1 MKTEYLSSPCF
12 GICKICEPSL
22 IQVLLVNIQKTQY
35 LNGYSCNLEG
45 WGECFMDA
53 LLENYSKCIFLIT

>member
-22 IQVLLVNIQKTQY
+22 IQVSVGPYTKTQY
-35 LNGYSCNLEG
+35 LNKILVIWSQIQRVFGCVYVIG
-45 WGECFMDA
+45 RV
-53 LLENYSKCIFLIT
+53 

>member
-22 IQVLLVNIQKTQY
+22 IQVSVGPYTKAQY
-35 LNGYSCNLEG
+35 LNKILV
-45 WGECFMDA
+45 
-53 LLENYSKCIFLIT
+53 I